1 MRRVSNP
8 PNPWQQHSVEWL
20 GEPPEVE
27 LNVWEEEARS
37 ILSENKSPDIPFRWS
52 VNPYRGCFHG
62 CAYCYARPT
71 HQYLD
76 FGAGTDFER
85 QIVVKTNAPEL
96 LRESFQKKK
105 WRGELVTFSGNTDC
119 YQPLEATYQITRGC
133 LEVCADFR
141 NPVAI
146 VTKGAL
152 VRRDVEV
159 LQRLQRDA
167 FVFVWV
173 SIPWADDDMG
183 HTIEPGCTIAS
194 QRFKTLR
201 TLADAGIDCGVAVAP
216 IIPGLNDSQIPEI
229 LERAAACGASRA
241 FHILLRLPAEVKD
254 VFVARLR
261 EAYPD
266 RADKVLNALTEMRG
280 GRLNDPEFGSRMR
293 GEGPRWQAIRSLFQT
308 HCRRLGLNPRRPAVQ
323 ETTFQRPGEQ
333 LGLW

>member
-1 MRRVSNP
+1 
-8 PNPWQQHSVEWL
+8 
-20 GEPPEVE
+20 
-27 LNVWEEEARS
+27 
-37 ILSENKSPDIPFRWS
+37 